1 MGENNQGNI
10 CGRTDFIAT
19 TQTLD
24 STHYLMAAFH
34 VFAFL
39 QAQRAAYLFQLETA
53 FCSHSCQ
60 QNLTKLSG
68 TAMTKD
74 PGPR

>member
-1 MGENNQGNI
+1 MCLNMGENNQENS
-10 CGRTDFIAT
+10 CGRTDFIDT

-24 STHYLMAAFH
+24 RTHYLMAAFH

-39 QAQRAAYLFQLETA
+39 QAQTVAYLVQLETA

-60 QNLTKLSG
+60 
-68 TAMTKD
+68 
-74 PGPR
+74 